1 MRRCCATRSGR
12 PGKRLL
18 QPANTMATLHITPLL
33 EATGTAAANATAGP
47 IVLST
52 RVRLARNLAG
62 LPFPGWAK
70 EPQRREVLKRC
81 REALATAPRMQDAWA
96 LDMEELTDLEKQ
108 ILVERHLISREL
120 AGGRHTSGVLIS
132 RDQSCSVMINEE
144 DHLRLQ
150 LMRPGFRLKQLWKVV
165 DGLDSHLEQQLDYSY
180 TAELGYLTACPTNV
194 GTGLRASAMMHLP
207 GLVLAGQMEKVVRA
221 ANQLGLAVRGL
232 FGEGTDASGHIF
244 QISNQQ
250 TLGES
255 EAEILRRLVQ
265 VLQAIMEQEANARQ
279 RLQEDTPVKLQDQI
293 ARAYGLI
300 QQARLLTSGEAMKL
314 LSLLRLATDL
324 GFLPDPVRARVDR
337 SFIECQP
344 GHVQF
349 HAHEEIEPEARDTF
363 RARRMREQFGTLDA
377 LTFDPPPAV
386 D

>member
-1 MRRCCATRSGR
+1 
-12 PGKRLL
+12 
-18 QPANTMATLHITPLL
+18 MAPLHITPLL
-33 EATGTAAANATAGP
+33 EAARSADPTAGAGP

-52 RVRLARNLAG
+52 RVRLARNLNG

-70 EPQRREVLKRC
+70 ESQRREVLQRC
-81 REALATAPRMQDAWA
+81 CEALASAPRMKDAWK
-96 LDMEELTDLEKQ
+96 LEMEELTDLEKQ

-132 RDQSCSVMINEE
+132 RDQSCSIMVNEE

-150 LMRPGFRLKQLWKVV
+150 LVRPGFRLKQLWKIV
-165 DGLDSHLEQQLDYSY
+165 DGLDTHLEGMLDYAY

-207 GLVLAGQMEKVVRA
+207 GLILAGQMEKVVRA

-232 FGEGTDASGHIF
+232 FGEGTDASGHLF

-255 EAEILRRLVQ
+255 EAEILQRLIQ
-265 VLQAIMEQEANARQ
+265 VLQAIMEQEVNARQ
-279 RLQEDTPVKLQDQI
+279 RLREDSPHKLQDQI
-293 ARAYGLI
+293 ARAYGI
-300 QQARLLTSGEAMKL
+300 IRNARLLTSSEAMKL
-314 LSLLRLATDL
+314 LSLMRLAADMQ
-324 GFLPDPVRARVDR
+324 FLPEQVRATVDR

-344 GHVQF
+344 GHVQYQ
-349 HAHEEIEPEARDTF
+349 AQREIEPEARDVV
-363 RARRMREQFGTLDA
+363 RAQRLRGQFESLPA
-377 LTFDPPPAV
+377 LAFDPPASSE
-386 D
+386 